1 MSLAGLNRTC
11 APPEITHHSAFLT
24 CAFCLDRVHPETPGQ
39 FPRPARFLFGKEAFF
54 VLARKELALLRDK
67 LRTSSPAEGRV
78 CAEAYK
84 NSTLREVSRSVI
96 EPAEASAATA
106 EISTLSLTCL
116 CPEAWRSHR
125 PRAEKDLFR
134 TETN

>member
-1 MSLAGLNRTC
+1 MPL
-11 APPEITHHSAFLT
+11 PFLKGG
-24 CAFCLDRVHPETPGQ
+24 PGGD
-39 FPRPARFLFGKEAFF
+39 F
-54 VLARKELALLRDK
+54 
-67 LRTSSPAEGRV
+67 S
-78 CAEAYK
+78 AEAYK

-125 PRAEKDLFR
+125 PRAEKNPFR
-134 TETN
+134 TETASRFSSASSFVATTSLGHLLRLSKRRRENWPTRS